1 MSSYANRRVLI
12 VGGGKSGL
20 AAARYL
26 RERGADVVI
35 SDNRP
40 QPAQMEFPQTGQS
53 ETDSDGFDLVIQ
65 SPGVPLELPIFERAR
80 ARGARII
87 GELELAAEEL
97 RGRIIGV
104 TGANGKTTTTALIGH
119 IFQHAGRPTLIGGNI
134 GVPVTDLVA
143 QSTPETTVVLE
154 LSSFQLETVET
165 FKAQIAIVLNITPDH
180 LDRHHTMARYIDAKA
195 RLVETQ
201 SSDGFTI
208 LNAAEPNARAL
219 GGRTGARVVWFNLDA
234 PSANGVA
241 SAGGE
246 ILLGDAPLMRES
258 EIPLRGRHNV
268 ENVMAAAAA
277 AWIAGIDSK
286 IIAEAIRS
294 FPGVEHRI
302 EFVRELDGVCYYNDS
317 KATNVDAAEKAIDA
331 FPGGLWIILGGKDKN
346 SDYRSLAPRLAS
358 KAKGVLL
365 IGAAAPVIRQH
376 LTEAGASRR
385 KYAVEELTDCGP
397 LPDGRGSVTGGSV
410 AGGSVAGGS
419 VTGEYLPEV
428 SASLPMTDCDTLDE
442 AIRTARRLAAPG
454 DIVLLSPA
462 CASFDQYQSYEH
474 RGRCFKELVGSL

>member
-1 MSSYANRRVLI
+1 MTDFTNKRALI

-20 AAARYL
+20 AAAKFL
-26 RERGADVVI
+26 RARGAHVVI

-40 QPAQMEFPQTGQS
+40 QPAQTDFPQTTQF
-53 ETDSDGFDLVIQ
+53 EADSDGFDLIVQ

-80 ARGARII
+80 ARGARVT

-97 RGRIIGV
+97 QGHIIGV

-143 QSTPETTVVLE
+143 QSTPGATVVLE

-165 FKAQIAIVLNITPDH
+165 FKAEIALVLNITPDH

-201 SSDGFTI
+201 TADGYTI

-219 GGRTGARVVWFNLDA
+219 ASRTKAKVIWFNLDA
-234 PSANGVA
+234 PGPTGAA
-241 SAGGE
+241 SFGNRIWLGE
-246 ILLGDAPLMRES
+246 TPLMPET
-258 EIPLRGRHNV
+258 EIPLPGRHNV
-268 ENVMAAAAA
+268 ENTMAAAAA
-277 AWIAGIDSK
+277 AWLSGINPDL
-286 IIAEAIRS
+286 IAEAVRS

-302 EFVRELDGVCYYNDS
+302 EFVRELDGVRYYNDS

-331 FPGGLWIILGGKDKN
+331 FPGALWIILGGKDKY
-346 SDYRSLAPRLAS
+346 SDYRPLAPRLAA
-358 KAKGVLL
+358 KAKGILL
-365 IGAAAPVIRQH
+365 IGAAASIIRRH
-376 LTEAGASRR
+376 LSEVDTS
-385 KYAVEELTDCGP
+385 VP
-397 LPDGRGSVTGGSV
+397 L
-410 AGGSVAGGS
+410 
-419 VTGEYLPEV
+419 
-428 SASLPMTDCDTLDE
+428 TDCDTLE
-442 AIRTARRLAAPG
+442 VAIRTARRLAAPG

-474 RGRCFKELVGSL
+474 RGRSFKELVRSL